1 MPNNNTIIG
10 IGVLILIAGLASYFF
25 LLPAAPDPEDSL
37 TIYSTIDPEDFEVW
51 QDAFNEKYPDVA
63 VNYVQ
68 GWPGAIYSRM
78 TSERDAGEPTA
89 DVVMIS
95 LSLQLVLQEEGFLEA
110 YESSEASAYPDIYK
124 DPDGYWTTV
133 VLLPMLQV
141 RNTDLVPDNEVP
153 TTIDEL
159 VDPKWKGKAT
169 IHDLTLGTVG
179 TQYFGSLKESMGQ
192 AAWESFIERL
202 ATNVEPIRS
211 PSFEG
216 IIAPVASGEQSIAL
230 NVYMHDFLSKKNNGA
245 PVDSFTIDELPVL
258 TTLLPVSLV
267 KDAENPIAAQLFID
281 FILSEDGQEVV
292 GNTEVRIAARPGITA
307 TYTLETVLPG
317 KTPDDL
323 SIFPTEDVRKN
334 TDTYKD
340 YFVVQFAG

>member
-10 IGVLILIAGLASYFF
+10 IGVLMLIAGLASYFF

-159 VDPKWKGKAT
+159 VDPKWNGKAT

-192 AAWESFIERL
+192 AAW
-202 ATNVEPIRS
+202 
-211 PSFEG
+211 
-216 IIAPVASGEQSIAL
+216 
-230 NVYMHDFLSKKNNGA
+230 
-245 PVDSFTIDELPVL
+245 
-258 TTLLPVSLV
+258 
-267 KDAENPIAAQLFID
+267 
-281 FILSEDGQEVV
+281 
-292 GNTEVRIAARPGITA
+292 
-307 TYTLETVLPG
+307 
-317 KTPDDL
+317 
-323 SIFPTEDVRKN
+323 
-334 TDTYKD
+334 
-340 YFVVQFAG
+340 

>member
-1 MPNNNTIIG
+1 MADRNTFIG
-10 IGVLILIAGLASYFF
+10 IGVLIIIVGLAAYLF
-25 LLPAAPDPEDSL
+25 LLPAAPDPEDQL
-37 TIYSTIDPEDFEVW
+37 TVYSTIDPEDFEGW
-51 QDAFNEKYPDVA
+51 QQAFNEKYPDVV

-78 TSERDAGEPTA
+78 VSERDAGEATA

-95 LSLQLVLQEEGFLEA
+95 LSLQLVLQEEGYFDA
-110 YESSEASAYPDIYK
+110 YESPEASAYPDIYK

-141 RNTDLVPDNEVP
+141 RNTDLVSENDTP
-153 TTIDEL
+153 TTIDEV
-159 VDPKWKGKAT
+159 VDPKWNGKAT

-192 AAWESFIERL
+192 VAWESFIERL

-216 IIAPVASGEQSIAL
+216 IISPVAAGEQSIAL
-230 NVYMHDFLSKKNNGA
+230 NVYMHDFLSWKNNGA
-245 PVDSFTIDELPVL
+245 PVESFTIDELPVL

-281 FILSEDGQEVV
+281 FILSEEGQEMV

-340 YFVVQFAG
+340 YFVAQFAG

>member
-1 MPNNNTIIG
+1 LPNNNTIIG

-68 GWPGAIYSRM
+68 GWPGAIHSRM

-110 YESSEASAYPDIYK
+110 YKSPEASAYPDIYK

-159 VDPKWKGKAT
+159 VDPKWNGKAT

-317 KTPDDL
+317 KTPEDL
-323 SIFPTEDVRKN
+323 SVFPTKDVREN
-334 TDTYKD
+334 TDVYKN
-340 YFVVQFAG
+340 YFVEQFAD